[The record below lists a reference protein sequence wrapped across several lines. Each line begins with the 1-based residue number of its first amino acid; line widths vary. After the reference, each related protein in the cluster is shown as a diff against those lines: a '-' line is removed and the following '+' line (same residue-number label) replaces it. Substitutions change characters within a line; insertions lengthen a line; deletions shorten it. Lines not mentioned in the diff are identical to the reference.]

1 MDRRKFIA
9 AAALSAAASVI
20 QGPRAFASS
29 SSSALEHQ
37 GLVSVFSHAESAR
50 AVGERYLAL
59 HPEERESEKLAGAI
73 YGALPLS
80 KDWKPSDT
88 VVHKHLEEKIKKDFE
103 QGCTVCLD
111 GWILS
116 RTEGRLCALVA
127 LL

>member
-20 QGPRAFASS
+20 QGPKAFASS
-29 SSSALEHQ
+29 NPALEHQ

-59 HPEERESEKLAGAI
+59 HPEEREPEKLADAI
-73 YGALPLS
+73 YGASPLS
-80 KDWKPSDT
+80 RDWKPGGAA
-88 VVHKHLEEKIKKDFE
+88 VHKHLEEKIKKDFK
-103 QGCTVCLD
+103 QGHTVRLD
-111 GWILS
+111 GWILAS
-116 RTEGRLCALVA
+116 TEGRLCALVA